1 MKTQITYRCHKL
13 VIPVFVL
20 LLFSAGAIAQ
30 ITPMQ
35 NDDIAEKLKL
45 NRWKNESPTLFI
57 HFDKNIY
64 TNNEQVWFTGYLFKT
79 VNQQVYKTLSLALV
93 NDDTHAV
100 LLNEKIVMSNGIV
113 LGSTVIP
120 DSVSAGN
127 YSFIAY
133 TNRLLNG
140 KPNVL
145 FIQRITIK
153 SASQSTFT
161 ASLNP
166 LDTSAT
172 TDQQKVMLL
181 VNFLDVEKQPS
192 TVPITYYVGNGTHP
206 VLRGNA
212 TTQLGK
218 YIFNIPSKLLSVGNN
233 KLHVRVAYKKDI
245 KDINIALPVLAQ
257 PAIVRFYPEG
267 GSLVNNIKSNIG
279 WEVTKATGTPLNV
292 NAILF
297 EDKQAI
303 ANITT
308 SEYGINRFLLKPT
321 YGHRYYVKLVG
332 INKKDTLY
340 ELPVAI
346 SKGPVI
352 TIANAIVNDTLTAT
366 VRSTTA
372 GKMYLIG
379 HDYKQVFFASPI
391 KVDSVSRKV
400 KLILNDA
407 PKGLLQ
413 LTIVDSLGRPFAERL
428 IFAHYNKRERL
439 NISTDQPIYNPRQKV
454 TVKVKLAGIK
464 QLDSALVSVACVQ
477 QNRIDITKKKD
488 IESYVY
494 LEDKLLNLPAKDN
507 YLGSTAFDKQFL
519 EDILLVK
526 GWRRYTWLD
535 MLNVLPTD
543 TVKVENVTFKGTV
556 VTHSNKPITK
566 PVPLMSFG
574 NNYRPM
580 DTDDN
585 GNFELKFIDM
595 VTGPDKMVSYVVKG
609 AKEDEYIINLTDP
622 YITLNKKVANDVGIN
637 DINFVEAYDTQKLR
651 IPGTEH
657 AIQIKEVQ
665 IRAREDRRVYAN
677 ACGDYICRYN
687 IFNCPNHPFEP
698 DNVLPVVGHTYIRY
712 GVNTVYLGCGATGN
726 KLSLKGIYLPKKFY
740 VENIPEKTNDES
752 VYLST
757 LFWHH
762 LMKVKTGDD
771 TELSF
776 YTGDITGR
784 FKIVVQGVTSDDVTY
799 GEKTFDVRKPN

>member
-1 MKTQITYRCHKL
+1 MKTQLALRCHNLL
-13 VIPVFVL
+13 VSVFVL
-20 LLFSAGAIAQ
+20 LLFSASAIAQ
-30 ITPMQ
+30 KTPMQ

-113 LGSTVIP
+113 LGSAVIP

-145 FIQRITIK
+145 FIQRVTIK

-172 TDQQKVMLL
+172 VDQQKVMLL
-181 VNFLDVEKQPS
+181 VNFFNMEKPPA
-192 TVPITYYVGNGTHP
+192 TVPVDYYVGNGTHP
-206 VLRGNA
+206 VFKGKV
-212 TTQLGK
+212 TTEFGK
-218 YIFNIPSKLLSVGNN
+218 YVFNIPSNVLSAGNN
-233 KLHVRVAYKKDI
+233 KLHVRINYKKEI
-245 KDINIALPVLAQ
+245 KDINMALPIPAQ
-257 PAIVRFYPEG
+257 PAIVKFYPEG
-267 GSLVNNIKSNIG
+267 GSLVNNLSSNVG
-279 WEVTKATGTPLNV
+279 WEVTTATGNPLKV

-297 EDKQAI
+297 QDKQAI
-303 ANITT
+303 ANIAT
-308 SEYGINRFLLKPT
+308 SQYGINRFLLKPKN
-321 YGHRYYVKLVG
+321 GHKYYVKLVG

-340 ELPVAI
+340 ELPPAI
-346 SKGPVI
+346 NKGPII

-366 VRSTTA
+366 VRSTIP

-391 KVDSVSRKV
+391 KVDSMSRKV
-400 KLILNDA
+400 KLIMNDA

-428 IFAHYNKRERL
+428 IFAHYNKREWL
-439 NISTDQPIYNPRQKV
+439 NISTDKPTYNPRQKV
-454 TVKVKLAGIK
+454 TVKVKLNSSK
-464 QLDSALVSVACVQ
+464 PLDSALVSVACVQ
-477 QNRIDITKKKD
+477 QSRIDITKKKD

-507 YLGSTAFDKQFL
+507 YLGSSAFDKQFL

-556 VTHSNKPITK
+556 VTHANKPITK

-580 DTDDN
+580 DTDDK

-609 AKEDEYIINLTDP
+609 AKEDEYVIKLTDP
-622 YITLNKKVANDVGIN
+622 YIPLNKKVANDVEIN
-637 DINFVEAYDTQKLR
+637 DINFVENYDTQKLR

-665 IRAREDRRVYAN
+665 IKARPDRKIYAN

-687 IFNCPNHPFEP
+687 IFNCPNHPYEP
-698 DNVLPVVGHTYIRY
+698 DNVLPVVGRSYMRW
-712 GVNTVYLGCGATGN
+712 GVSTVYLGCGATDN

-740 VENIPEKTNDES
+740 VENIPDKTNDEP
-752 VYLST
+752 VLLST
-757 LFWHH
+757 LYWHH
-762 LMKVKTGDD
+762 LIKVKSGED
-771 TELSF
+771 TEISF

-784 FKIVVQGVTSDDVTY
+784 YKIVMQGVTSDDVTY
-799 GEKTFDVRKPN
+799 GEKTFDVAKPQ